1 MTSPKEALS
10 LSFDLHVRL
19 AILRLLH
26 GAPKFQV
33 NDSVIA
39 DVLPELGLAVSRDQV
54 KGFIAWLEE
63 QRLISVEAVGS
74 VVIATLTQRGG
85 DVATGVIS
93 HPGVKRPSP

>member
-26 GAPKFQV
+26 GAPKFQA

-39 DVLPELGLAVSRDQV
+39 DVLPDLGLSVSRDQV
-54 KGFIAWLEE
+54 RGFITWLEE
-63 QRLISVEAVGS
+63 QRLITVESFGGLMIVN
-74 VVIATLTQRGG
+74 LTQRGIE
-85 DVATGVIS
+85 VATGVAS